1 MPQTNDSKHALRRYL
16 RAQRASLDACVR
28 ERASADIA
36 RRLFELGE
44 WRAAEVVLCYLS
56 FGEEVATDK
65 VVRRAWAEGKRVA
78 APRVAGP
85 HQMEWHWVAE
95 GDPLEKSRFGILEP
109 PAKGET
115 LVGPDVLGAVAA
127 SGATAPLG
135 VATTS
140 AVAPASDV
148 APAPGFVPSPG
159 FVPMPGS
166 APTPG
171 VASALGDAPSSSA
184 SLAPAA
190 APTSSAARV
199 LAIVPALAFDRQ
211 CLRIGYGGG
220 FYDTFLANFV
230 GHTIGLCYEA
240 LLQEDLAALGCAQSH
255 DLPVDAVITESGIFR
270 RV

>member
-16 RAQRASLDACVR
+16 RAQRASLGVCVR

-56 FGEEVATDK
+56 FGDEVATDE
-65 VVRRAWAEGKRVA
+65 VVHRAWAEGKRVA
-78 APRVAGP
+78 APRVTGP

-115 LVGPDVLGAVAA
+115 LVGPDVLGAVAV
-127 SGATAPLG
+127 SGAAASLG
-135 VATTS
+135 VAPTPAVAPAS
-140 AVAPASDV
+140 AVAPAPDF
-148 APAPGFVPSPG
+148 APSPG
-159 FVPMPGS
+159 VVPMPGV
-166 APTPG
+166 APTPF
-171 VASALGDAPSSSA
+171 VAPALGDAPSSSA

-190 APTSSAARV
+190 ASASSAARV

-220 FYDTFLANFV
+220 FYDTFLANFA

-240 LLQEDLAALGCAQSH
+240 LLQDDLAALGCAQSH
-255 DLPVDAVITESGIFR
+255 DQPVDVVITESAILR